1 MEELSFKLEIFEGPL
16 DLMLSLI
23 AKHKLNIRDI
33 EISILLE
40 QFLLYLDKMQEA
52 DIEVAG
58 EFVEMAA
65 RLIYIKTAELLPKHE
80 VEELKKELT
89 GRLIEYAVCK
99 AAAERL
105 RRHYVGDSVFVRE
118 PLELPVDNTYRNTHD
133 KFELLES
140 YSAVSTRS
148 EKLKNDAKQVLKPIV
163 AQTYVSVFTKVV
175 FVLRRLKNGEQ
186 IEVNSLYRGQK
197 RSEQVAVF
205 LALLE
210 LSKHGRVEFSQDGDY
225 VTILKRTERVNEA
238 D

>member
-163 AQTYVSVFTKVV
+163 AQTYVSVFTKVM

-210 LSKHGRVEFSQDGDY
+210 LSKHGRVEFSEDGDY